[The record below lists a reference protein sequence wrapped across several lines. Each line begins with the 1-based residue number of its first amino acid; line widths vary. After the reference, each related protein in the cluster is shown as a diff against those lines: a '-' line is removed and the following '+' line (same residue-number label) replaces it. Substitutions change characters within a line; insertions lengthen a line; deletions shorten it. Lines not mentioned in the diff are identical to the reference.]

1 MKNFIDELNNFE
13 NLLEIKDQEEIKEE
27 KTINDLSKIRKIQRD
42 CEQSHKRF
50 DKLIY
55 EMNSKIDIVNDSII
69 TMYENIQIMTENVNN
84 IILLKTK
91 TKEEEKEKETIFNID
106 SNILEKLNEFD
117 LINNKLEDIYKK
129 KIRYELLFRATTDG
143 GFGKIFKRKCSR
155 IRRTLILVQ
164 SKKNKKFGGFTEA
177 IWNDS
182 NKGHEDENTFCFSLN
197 KNKIYTVK
205 KNGSSIYCKEN
216 AGPIF
221 CDIFGIN
228 SNFAYEGGY
237 AINLEIEKTKYN
249 NITEDFELS
258 GEQYFEIQELEVFK
272 IKPIFE

>member
-1 MKNFIDELNNFE
+1 MRNFIDELNNLE
-13 NLLEIKDQEEIKEE
+13 YLLEIKDKGEIKDEN
-27 KTINDLSKIRKIQRD
+27 TINDLSKIRKIYKD

-50 DKLIY
+50 DILINEINY
-55 EMNSKIDIVNDSII
+55 KIDILEDSNI
-69 TMYENIQIMTENVNN
+69 TMFENIQIMLENVNN
-84 IILLKTK
+84 IILSKTK
-91 TKEEEKEKETIFNID
+91 IKEEDKEKEAVFNID
-106 SNILEKLNEFD
+106 SNILEKLNEFN
-117 LINNKLEDIYKK
+117 LINDKLEDIYQK
-129 KIRYELLFRATTDG
+129 KIRYELLYRATTDG

-155 IRRTLILVQ
+155 IRKTLILVK

-237 AINLEIEKTKYN
+237 SINLEIEKTKYN
-249 NITEDFELS
+249 DITEDFELA